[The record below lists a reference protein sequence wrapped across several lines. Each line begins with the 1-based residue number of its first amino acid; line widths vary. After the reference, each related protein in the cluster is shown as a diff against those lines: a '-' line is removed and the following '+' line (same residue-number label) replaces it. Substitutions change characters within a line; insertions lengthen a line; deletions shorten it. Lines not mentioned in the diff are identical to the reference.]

1 MSSPDEHRGRQRAGT
16 LTQELEQLLL
26 ARLREE
32 YETENH
38 RLFKNALKVPVLFL
52 SDNETFLGRY
62 MPSFQTLELSRKL
75 VLTRPWGAV
84 QEVLKHEM
92 AHQYV
97 HDVMRVHDET
107 AHGPAFRHVC
117 EKRGIDARA
126 TGLPDDPSGDGAP
139 RTTEDR
145 ALERVAKLLAL
156 AESSSEHE
164 AQAAMNAAQ
173 RLMLKYNLEHVAA
186 KTARRY
192 AFRHLGTPTGRVTEA
207 ERVISMILRDHFFVD
222 PIWVS
227 VYRPL
232 EGTRASVLEVCGTD
246 ANLEMAAYVYDF
258 LVHAGERLWREH
270 QRALRTQRNKDRRAF
285 VAGVMSGFYAKL
297 NQERETQQQAGLVWK
312 GDADLRVFYRARH
325 PSVVTARYSG
335 SAGNPAHQRGRAA
348 GQKLVLHKPVTGG
361 QSSSATSGRVHL
373 LK

>member
-1 MSSPDEHRGRQRAGT
+1 MPEVGK
-16 LTQELEQLLL
+16 LTAELEQLLL

-32 YETENH
+32 YETENQ
-38 RLFKNALKVPVLFL
+38 RLFKKALRVPTLFL
-52 SDNETFLGRY
+52 SDNDSFLGRY
-62 MPSFQTLELSRKL
+62 MPAFQTLELSRKL

-117 EKRGIDARA
+117 EKRGIDHKA
-126 TGLPDDPSGDGAP
+126 TGLPEHPSAP
-139 RTTEDR
+139 STEDR

-192 AFRHLGTPTGRVTEA
+192 AFRHLGVPTGRVTES

-227 VYRPL
+227 VFRPL

-246 ANLEMAAYVYDF
+246 ANLEMASYVYDF
-258 LVHAGERLWREH
+258 LTHAGERLWREH
-270 QRALRTQRNKDRRAF
+270 KKATRTQKNKDRRAF
-285 VAGVMSGFYAKL
+285 IAGVMSGFYAKL
-297 NQERETQQQAGLVWK
+297 NEERVVQRESGLVWK

-325 PSVVTARYSG
+325 PSIVTARFSG

-348 GQKLVLHKPVTGG
+348 GQKLVLHKPVSGG
-361 QSSSATSGRVHL
+361 PSGKEGGRVHL

>member
-1 MSSPDEHRGRQRAGT
+1 MPSSPDAQPVDVRKLSE
-16 LTQELEQLLL
+16 ELERLLL
-26 ARLREE
+26 DRLREE
-32 YETENH
+32 YDTENH
-38 RLFKNALKVPVLFL
+38 RLFKGTLRQPVLFL
-52 SDNETFLGRY
+52 SDSESFLGRY

-75 VLTRPWGAV
+75 VLTRPWGVV

-92 AHQYV
+92 AHQFV
-97 HDVMRVHDET
+97 HDVLRVHDET
-107 AHGPAFRHVC
+107 AHGPAFRHAC
-117 EKRGIDARA
+117 EVRGIDARA
-126 TGLPDDPSGDGAP
+126 TGLPEDDRPA
-139 RTTEDR
+139 TEDR

-173 RLMLKYNLEHVAA
+173 RLMLKYNLEHVSA

-192 AFRHLGTPTGRVTEA
+192 AFRHLGVPTGRVTES

-246 ANLEMAAYVYDF
+246 ANLEMASYVHGF
-258 LVHAGERLWREH
+258 LTQAGERLWREH
-270 QRALRTQRNKDRRAF
+270 QKATRNPKNKDRRAF
-285 VAGVMSGFYAKL
+285 IAGVMSGFYAKL
-297 NQERETQQQAGLVWK
+297 NEERATQRQAGLVWK
-312 GDADLRVFYRARH
+312 GDADLKKFYRSRH
-325 PSVVTARYSG
+325 PNIVTARFSG
-335 SAGNPAHQRGRAA
+335 SSGNPAHQRGRAA
-348 GQKLVLHKPVTGG
+348 GQKLVLHKPVGSG
-361 QSSSATSGRVHL
+361 PSGRVHL